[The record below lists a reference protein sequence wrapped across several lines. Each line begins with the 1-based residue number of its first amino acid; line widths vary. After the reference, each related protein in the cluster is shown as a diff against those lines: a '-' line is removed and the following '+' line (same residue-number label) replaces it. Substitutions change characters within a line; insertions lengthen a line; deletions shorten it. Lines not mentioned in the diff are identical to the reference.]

1 MIDEEELAELLQEL
15 GDSFEVSNEAQ
26 AAILETA
33 TPEPR
38 KRPNKSTPSRSRV
51 PSTRKGKGVLVAAA
65 LLMVLA
71 GGITFAVA
79 SPNSSVHQASGP
91 SAASAKSPFLSRAS
105 GGAAGGSGGAYGV
118 GSNHRGIAGT
128 PAGVP
133 RTTANPQVPP
143 KVGQSAKV
151 VANGTVDLT
160 VKKGSLQA
168 VIADL
173 TEVAG
178 SYGGFV
184 ASTQAQYGNV
194 TPLSPPSATIV
205 LRVPE
210 ASFGSA
216 VTQVQRYGQATSV
229 NTTSNDVTGQYV
241 NLQARIWSSPGEPQ
255 PVPEHPQAGDNHSE
269 HPHRPELDRLDPEQY
284 RADAGAAER
293 LGQRDRL
300 RNAHRVFDRTRSR

>member
-118 GSNHRGIAGT
+118 GSNHRGIVGH
-128 PAGVP
+128 PCWC
-133 RTTANPQVPP
+133 PQDYCEPP
-143 KVGQSAKV
+143 
-151 VANGTVDLT
+151 
-160 VKKGSLQA
+160 
-168 VIADL
+168 
-173 TEVAG
+173 
-178 SYGGFV
+178 
-184 ASTQAQYGNV
+184 
-194 TPLSPPSATIV
+194 
-205 LRVPE
+205 
-210 ASFGSA
+210 GSA
-216 VTQVQRYGQATSV
+216 QGRAVREGRRER
-229 NTTSNDVTGQYV
+229 N
-241 NLQARIWSSPGEPQ
+241 R
-255 PVPEHPQAGDNHSE
+255 
-269 HPHRPELDRLDPEQY
+269 RPDSQEGLIASGYCRPD
-284 RADAGAAER
+284 
-293 LGQRDRL
+293 
-300 RNAHRVFDRTRSR
+300 